1 MKATELMINDWVEDD
16 LGDFT
21 KVFSINNMSVI
32 LQAGVNTRA
41 ACYEFIDPISL
52 NEDILNA
59 NGFFHF
65 VDEEDS
71 FIEAW
76 RMDVVGY
83 EIDLIPSINYDRFT
97 ASIKRGPDKHISV
110 PVRYVHELQ
119 HVLRLVGLDNM
130 ADNFKVK

>member
-21 KVFSINNMSVI
+21 KVISISDMSVS
-32 LQAGVNTRA
+32 LQAGVDTRVA
-41 ACYEFIDPISL
+41 YLEHVDPISL
-52 NEDILNA
+52 NEDIFNA

-71 FIEAW
+71 FLEAW

-83 EIDLIPSINYDRFT
+83 EIDLIPNINYNRFT
-97 ASIKRGPDKHISV
+97 ASIQRHHEELISV
-110 PVRYVHELQ
+110 PVCYVHELQ